1 MWCARYFM
9 GPDRD
14 VDEMEEPCQFASVP
28 LICLLI
34 NMCCVLCVKTLCGS
48 EQVVGT
54 VTLYCIVGI
63 GYVKGNR

>member
-1 MWCARYFM
+1 MWCARYFL

-34 NMCCVLCVKTLCGS
+34 NICCVLCVKTLRGS
-48 EQVVGT
+48 GQVVGS
-54 VTLYCIVGI
+54 VILYRFAGI
-63 GYVKGNR
+63 GYVKGKR